1 MSSIIGSQQ
10 LLQAPMA
17 ERPVALKNGRAT
29 VPITQY
35 LDGLNFEPETERVM
49 GVAFELVCATLRLT
63 DVDKKIKPV
72 IARKILEL
80 ATFGERD
87 PNELCDGT
95 LNYLHSNGTLNY
107 LHSRRRANDRKKGR
121 GPSATAKPLSW
132 PKPQPV

>member
-1 MSSIIGSQQ
+1 MLYNEFHHRQQ
-10 LLQAPMA
+10 QSLQAPMA
-17 ERPVALKNGRAT
+17 ERPIALKNGRAT

-35 LDGLNFEPETERVM
+35 LDGLNFDPETERLM

-87 PNELCDGT
+87 PNELC
-95 LNYLHSNGTLNY
+95 HGTLNY
-107 LHSRRRANDRKKGR
+107 LHSRRWANDRKKGR
-121 GPSATAKPLSW
+121 GPSATVKPLSW

>member
-1 MSSIIGSQQ
+1 
-10 LLQAPMA
+10 MA

-35 LDGLNFEPETERVM
+35 LDGLNFAPETERLM

-63 DVDKKIKPV
+63 DVDNKIKPV

-87 PNELCDGT
+87 PNEVC
-95 LNYLHSNGTLNY
+95 NGTLNY
-107 LHSRRRANDRKKGR
+107 LHSRRWANDRKKGS
-121 GPSATAKPLSW
+121 GPSATPKPLSW
-132 PKPQPV
+132 PKPHSTRGGLGQRLSPFEKL

>member
-1 MSSIIGSQQ
+1 MLYDAFHRRQQQ
-10 LLQAPMA
+10 LLQVPMA

-35 LDGLNFEPETERVM
+35 LDGLNFNPETERVM

-95 LNYLHSNGTLNY
+95 LSFLAKNRVGRINGAPAAFDAL
-107 LHSRRRANDRKKGR
+107 LPMLRRKKGYGFSPR
-121 GPSATAKPLSW
+121 RT
-132 PKPQPV
+132 